1 MYIRHL
7 VIMSTQSSKSLK
19 QCISE
24 LYFNAIQELFNQIE
38 QTDLNKQ
45 TDKLSNILF
54 IGVNS
59 IHRVFEYVLLRKK
72 NIEKATYYARQACY
86 YFVEYME
93 QIHTS
98 NLTNNLNNT
107 DAVMFVYKKTIFEMH
122 DGDDSSSSNTMDNI
136 LTMTND
142 LLNINDEEW
151 RSMYSRILQIV
162 NVIFYWNNHTY
173 SFKERKVICDE
184 LLLRYLYA
192 VDKLDFAT
200 AYLDNI
206 QHNFEPN
213 YDTYMN
219 LLNIMITKS
228 EKMRRVRSGSVTD
241 QEKNERL
248 LNKFSANRDLL
259 KEKYETGNMV
269 ELVNWLYTNE

>member
-1 MYIRHL
+1 
-7 VIMSTQSSKSLK
+7 MSTQSSKSLK

-45 TDKLSNILF
+45 TDKLSNIMF

-142 LLNINDEEW
+142 LLHINDEEW

-219 LLNIMITKS
+219 LLNSMITKS